1 MTAQQAILSLGAVTL
16 AGCGAGL
23 VLIHDS
29 NPLLKGL
36 NWMGT
41 ALVVGGLGAGFT
53 LGAGSMPALE
63 PLANLCILLAFMC
76 CYRADHYLIG
86 TGAKQTTLSTALV
99 GVVAVGGVLQWC
111 HVFGTREAAMLLS
124 VAVALQLEITA
135 RLIQRS
141 NIAKGRLAARFT
153 AGLMRFLALASLVRG
168 GCAAAGLLTD
178 ARLADTLN
186 LFAYNVFVASAIAL
200 AFAFF
205 WRTTTK
211 LSMELEHMA
220 STDPLTRVYNR
231 RVFLNWCE
239 SEQARSK
246 RMGSP
251 FSVLMLDFDHF
262 KRINDTYGHHVG
274 DQVLCAAVERIQ
286 DSVRGLDVLCRWGG
300 EEFAVL
306 LPNASVEATQ
316 LVAERVRRNVPSFKS
331 ANARFAAEAFDAL
344 QLTAS
349 IGTAT
354 YDGPSD
360 HFESMLQ
367 RADAALYEAKRTGRD
382 RVVISPTP
390 SQVKVDVRRS
400 HLILEP
406 RQSANFG

>member
-1 MTAQQAILSLGAVTL
+1 MTAQQAILSLGTVTL
-16 AGCGAGL
+16 TGCGAGL

-41 ALVVGGLGAGFT
+41 ALVVGGLGAGFM
-53 LGAGSMPALE
+53 LGTGSVPALE
-63 PLANLCILLAFMC
+63 PMANLCILLAFMC

-86 TGAKQTTLSTALV
+86 TGAKQTPLSTALV
-99 GVVAVGGVLQWC
+99 AMVAAGGILQWC
-111 HVFGTREAAMLLS
+111 GVFSTREAAMLLS
-124 VAVALQLEITA
+124 VAVALQLEMTS
-135 RLIQRS
+135 RLIQKS
-141 NIAKGRLAARFT
+141 TIAKGRLAARFT
-153 AGLMRFLALASLVRG
+153 VGLMRFLVLANVVRG

-178 ARLADTLN
+178 ARFADTLN
-186 LFAYNVFVASAIAL
+186 LFTYNIFVASAIGL

-239 SEQARSK
+239 SEQSRSL
-246 RMGSP
+246 RLGLP

-286 DSVRGLDVLCRWGG
+286 DSVRGIDVLCRWGG

-306 LPNASVEATQ
+306 LPNASAEATQ

-331 ANARFAAEAFDAL
+331 ANARFSSEGFDAL

-354 YDGPSD
+354 HDGPAD
-360 HFESMLQ
+360 TFECMLQ
-367 RADAALYEAKRTGRD
+367 RADAALYEAKRNGRD
-382 RVVISPTP
+382 RVVVSPAP
-390 SQVKVDVRRS
+390 SHVKVDHHTA

-406 RQSANFG
+406 Q

>member
-1 MTAQQAILSLGAVTL
+1 MTAQQAILSLGTVTL

-41 ALVVGGLGAGFT
+41 ALVVGGLGAGFV
-53 LGAGSMPALE
+53 LGTGSLPALE
-63 PLANLCILLAFMC
+63 PLANFCILLAFMC

-86 TGAKQTTLSTALV
+86 AGEKQTKLGTGLLCAEAL
-99 GVVAVGGVLQWC
+99 AAVLQWS
-111 HVFGTREAAMLLS
+111 HRIGSREAAMVLS
-124 VAVALQLEITA
+124 VAVALQLETTS

-141 NIAKGRLAARFT
+141 TIAKGRLAARFT
-153 AGLMRFLALASLVRG
+153 VGLMRFLAVANLARG
-168 GCAAAGLLTD
+168 VCAAAGMLSD
-178 ARLADTLN
+178 SRFADTLN
-186 LFAYNVFVASAIAL
+186 LFTYNIFVASAIGL

-239 SEQARSK
+239 SEQSRSK
-246 RMGSP
+246 RLGMP

-286 DSVRGLDVLCRWGG
+286 DAIRGIDVLCRWGG

-306 LPNASVEATQ
+306 LPNASAEATL
-316 LVAERVRRNVPSFKS
+316 LVAERVRKNVPLLKA
-331 ANARFAAEAFDAL
+331 ANARFASLEFEAL

-354 YDGPSD
+354 YDGPMD
-360 HFESMLQ
+360 TFQSMLQ
-367 RADAALYEAKRTGRD
+367 RADAALYEAKRTGRN
-382 RVVISPTP
+382 RVVLSPPP
-390 SQVKVDVRRS
+390 SQVRLDRGAPQ
-400 HLILEP
+400 LILEP
-406 RQSANFG
+406 R